1 MIDAT
6 EVEARLLQAMEVF
19 ARMEGNGRRW
29 ATDGPW
35 RQMRLLPSDV
45 AKQLWLQSM
54 DALQMRNMTPAE
66 LRAMSALRPP
76 RPDSTMIDR
85 AEEAAGWLG
94 WIANEQDRLIV
105 VLALP
110 RKLRDGRV
118 GWTGLVRAMGL
129 GIARDQAR
137 NRYLAAL
144 GAIARRLNRVELV
157 VQSPFVRAA

>member
-66 LRAMSALRPP
+66 LRALSALQPP
-76 RPDSTMIDR
+76 RPDRTMIDR

-94 WIANEQDRLIV
+94 WIDAEMDRVIV
-105 VLALP
+105 VMALP
-110 RKLRDGRV
+110 RKLRTGRV
-118 GWTGLVRAMGL
+118 GWSGLVQALGL
-129 GIARDQAR
+129 GIERSQAR

-144 GAIARRLNRVELV
+144 AAIARRLNRGDVAP
-157 VQSPFVRAA
+157 QSTMVRAA